1 MRSPGAKTFSGK
13 ERGIRPLLELIG
25 RGEDM
30 RGAVA
35 ADKIV
40 GKAAALLYAYMG
52 IQELY
57 AGVLSESGLAV
68 LREYGIAVQFGT
80 LAERIINRAGT
91 GICPME
97 ETVEN
102 IAEPAAA
109 FAALQKRAAEL
120 AGK

>member
-1 MRSPGAKTFSGK
+1 M
-13 ERGIRPLLELIG
+13 
-25 RGEDM
+25 
-30 RGAVA
+30 
-35 ADKIV
+35 
-40 GKAAALLYAYMG
+40 YAYMG

-68 LREYGIAVQFGT
+68 LRENGIAVQFGT